1 MEEER
6 ESEAVS
12 STVWDKV
19 TKRWPLLRVHCAQL
33 GFSGLYLLLTK
44 MKLWRNLYKMHSL
57 YLLLYSLRDGQF
69 LAAQGLFTNVHSK
82 HCKGSSCFSPLS
94 KLDSQH
100 SSGCMYR
107 IPNLIFITF
116 RGNHSA
122 RSHNSTQKQYQN
134 HHHNRH
140 HYKVSLSV
148 IQMNV

>member
-1 MEEER
+1 MGQGHKEVASAYGSLCSTWILRAVLAADKDEVVEEF
-6 ESEAVS
+6 V
-12 STVWDKV
+12 
-19 TKRWPLLRVHCAQL
+19 
-33 GFSGLYLLLTK
+33 
-44 MKLWRNLYKMHSL
+44 KMHSL
-57 YLLLYSLRDGQF
+57 YLLLYSLGDGQF
-69 LAAQGLFTNVHSK
+69 LAAQGLFTIVHSK

-107 IPNLIFITF
+107 IPNIIFITF

-122 RSHNSTQKQYQN
+122 RSHNSTQNQYQN

-140 HYKVSLSV
+140 HYKVSLSI